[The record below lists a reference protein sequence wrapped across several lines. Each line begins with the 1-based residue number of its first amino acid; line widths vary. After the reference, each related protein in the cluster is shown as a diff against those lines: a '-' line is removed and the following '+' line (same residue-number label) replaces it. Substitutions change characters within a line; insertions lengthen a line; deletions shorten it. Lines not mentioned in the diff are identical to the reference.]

1 MLMMLNDE
9 KVWGKIYNRN
19 AKHNRRM
26 HTIQFCLF
34 EFKIYNIS
42 YTYKIKLQYFTIT
55 CIAWPQFEH
64 FSVNTHSLSSSLM
77 SSNTPRSTIPIWF
90 SISCLFRDGTNY
102 WDLRSGTGKE
112 LVLVDE
118 SEATA
123 HIQLQNRALWVLDP
137 LQTELTRS
145 SCVSIPSFTGN
156 TLLDAYSMLSWLS
169 SK

>member
-1 MLMMLNDE
+1 MKKCEVRFTIEMQNTTGECTLFNFAFLNL
-9 KVWGKIYNRN
+9 KYITYHIHIR
-19 AKHNRRM
+19 
-26 HTIQFCLF
+26 
-34 EFKIYNIS
+34 
-42 YTYKIKLQYFTIT
+42 YKIKLQYFTIT

-90 SISCLFRDGTNY
+90 SISCLFRDGTND

-123 HIQLQNRALWVLDP
+123 YIQLQNRALWALDRFRP
-137 LQTELTRS
+137 NSREAAVYRY
-145 SCVSIPSFTGN
+145 
-156 TLLDAYSMLSWLS
+156 LLLLAIHY
-169 SK
+169 